1 MSKNIGF
8 DTPHDTNITY
18 EISANLAPKMAGMG
32 VARRSL
38 GTPSTGLCHLFTK
51 IAGIT
56 YSKFKKTF
64 TSHQSSNKRQN

>member
-32 VARRSL
+32 VVRRCL
-38 GTPSTGLCHLFTK
+38 GTPSTGFTK

-56 YSKFKKTF
+56 YSKFKKDIY
-64 TSHQSSNKRQN
+64 